1 MRRDALTLSVGCG
14 AKPDDTG
21 WPGLEGGKMARRGE
35 PANVSPTSDFALS
48 VWPDPKQFGEGS
60 AHSGKRLPAHP
71 RFALRPHGA
80 KEPAGSVKPFVPIV
94 TGWLVHFGKI
104 ERF

>member
-1 MRRDALTLSVGCG
+1 
-14 AKPDDTG
+14 
-21 WPGLEGGKMARRGE
+21 MARRGE

-48 VWPDPKQFGEGS
+48 VVRSKQVGEGS
-60 AHSGKRLPAHP
+60 APRGKRLPARP
-71 RFALRPHGA
+71 RFALRPRGA

-94 TGWLVHFGKI
+94 RGWLVHFGKI

>member
-1 MRRDALTLSVGCG
+1 MPVRDELAE
-14 AKPDDTG
+14 A
-21 WPGLEGGKMARRGE
+21 ARRGE

-60 AHSGKRLPAHP
+60 AHSGKRLPARP
-71 RFALRPHGA
+71 RLALRLNHA
-80 KEPAGSVKPFVPIV
+80 KESAGSVKPFVPIV